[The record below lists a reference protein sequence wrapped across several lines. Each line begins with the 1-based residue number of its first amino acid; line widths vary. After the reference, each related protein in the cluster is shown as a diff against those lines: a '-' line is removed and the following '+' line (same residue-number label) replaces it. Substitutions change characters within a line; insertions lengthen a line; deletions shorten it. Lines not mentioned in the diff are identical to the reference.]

1 MFTCWLIL
9 LQPIRL
15 LMMIVIMRWVHLH
28 FGSQDLRLTKFLVRL
43 FEGLGLS
50 VSVGG
55 LDGQFNLWN
64 GRSFHHHPLWCGEDT
79 APGAASDALSA
90 VHNRHDLTTGHL
102 VNGGMDRQDSDRTQ
116 IGLRWVSEGQFSDA
130 GVEPREKLETCD
142 ILRPSVTRHIHVT
155 FQAWA
160 SKSWVWL
167 KWKTFVQ
174 IHFMWH
180 HEISWTQDL
189 RRTQLN
195 FRRLF
200 VTKGLKRS

>member
-116 IGLRWVSEGQFSDA
+116 MGLRGTVLGRWGWTK
-130 GVEPREKLETCD
+130 RETWNLWHLATIGHKAHPC
-142 ILRPSVTRHIHVT
+142 HISGLSIKVMSLTQMEDFCTNSLHVT
-155 FQAWA
+155 
-160 SKSWVWL
+160 SWNIMNSGF
-167 KWKTFVQ
+167 KTN
-174 IHFMWH
+174 
-180 HEISWTQDL
+180 ST
-189 RRTQLN
+189 
-195 FRRLF
+195 
-200 VTKGLKRS
+200 

>member
-116 IGLRWVSEGQFSDA
+116 IGLRSDSD
-130 GVEPREKLETCD
+130 GSQRDSSRTLGLNQERNLKLVTSCDHRSQGTSMSHFRLEHQSHEFDSNGRLLYKFTSCD
-142 ILRPSVTRHIHVT
+142 IMKYHELRI
-155 FQAWA
+155 
-160 SKSWVWL
+160 
-167 KWKTFVQ
+167 
-174 IHFMWH
+174 
-180 HEISWTQDL
+180 
-189 RRTQLN
+189 
-195 FRRLF
+195 
-200 VTKGLKRS
+200 